1 MTYQTLSL
9 PGVLSPF
16 AWGLATDFV
25 HSIYLSLM
33 IRRDLS
39 SNTYHRSN
47 RLLGAVAYFLM
58 HFSSEILLRFL
69 FGEPPLS
76 GLANI
81 TLPRVVVAL
90 AGWALVIHAQIPLPR
105 PGLFFLALAE
115 GWMTYKKQGDMIN
128 HAMKVYGS
136 ENILPAM
143 AVGVICG
150 AWSLCLR
157 CCPRN
162 SVFPWQLPAHISL
175 PVLPLSLS
183 LSPSSSTHAR
193 LHPLSQHSVLNSA
206 FMRGIFSVIRFG
218 GVSNPGGDLLTN
230 PVLRVAFFTSGAFL
244 LKSRLAPS
252 AARILTPQV
261 AVLLSGPHLDAA
273 IIVAMTVAFLYLL
286 GLVRRSLH

>member
-143 AVGVICG
+143 AVGVIC
-150 AWSLCLR
+150 
-157 CCPRN
+157 
-162 SVFPWQLPAHISL
+162 
-175 PVLPLSLS
+175 
-183 LSPSSSTHAR
+183 
-193 LHPLSQHSVLNSA
+193 VLNSA